1 MEWRNK
7 ISQLV
12 RIINTCIKQKR
23 CIIYI
28 VAAVALQAQF
38 CECEELL
45 PGRAV
50 RLAPVRAWQV
60 LFVFT
65 NLLCKGLGECVIMK
79 GEKEMT
85 EIKFENLQISNDYM
99 FKEVMKSN
107 KGLCKILVG
116 SIMQQEIEDI
126 FYIETEKTLQP
137 YYDSRGIRLDVI
149 LADENHT
156 RYNLEMQARNVIS
169 KAGVALLPKR
179 TRYYQSVIDMDMLK
193 KGQDFDQLNP
203 LVLIFICT
211 FDFYNEGRY
220 IYTFKSRCLE
230 NLELELANDVTVKL
244 VNAKGKHGKVNT
256 LLKNFLQYVMT
267 NKPVD
272 DFTKDVERQ
281 VWAVK
286 NDKKAREEYMV
297 LQAKIREHE
306 IVAFEAG
313 EAKGRAEG
321 LAAGEAQGEANQIIA
336 MVERKMKAKN
346 MTCEEAMDDLDCTTK
361 ERQAYYDYIN
371 KNK

>member
-1 MEWRNK
+1 
-7 ISQLV
+7 
-12 RIINTCIKQKR
+12 
-23 CIIYI
+23 
-28 VAAVALQAQF
+28 
-38 CECEELL
+38 
-45 PGRAV
+45 
-50 RLAPVRAWQV
+50 
-60 LFVFT
+60 
-65 NLLCKGLGECVIMK
+65 
-79 GEKEMT
+79 MT
-85 EIKFENLQISNDYM
+85 ETKFEDLKISNDFM

-107 KGLCKILVG
+107 KELCKRLVG

-126 FYIETEKTLQP
+126 VYIDTEKTMQP

-211 FDFYNEGRY
+211 FDFYKEGRY
-220 IYTFKSRCLE
+220 VYTFKSRCLE

-244 VNAKGKHGKVNT
+244 VNAKGNQGQIND

-306 IVAFEAG
+306 IIAFEAG
-313 EAKGRAEG
+313 EAQGHAAGLAEGEAKGRADG
-321 LAAGEAQGEANQIIA
+321 LAEGEAKKSRETALEMLKDGEPLTKI
-336 MVERKMKAKN
+336 MKYSKLAK
-346 MTCEEAMDDLDCTTK
+346 EDILLLAK
-361 ERQAYYDYIN
+361 ENGIETVVA
-371 KNK
+371 